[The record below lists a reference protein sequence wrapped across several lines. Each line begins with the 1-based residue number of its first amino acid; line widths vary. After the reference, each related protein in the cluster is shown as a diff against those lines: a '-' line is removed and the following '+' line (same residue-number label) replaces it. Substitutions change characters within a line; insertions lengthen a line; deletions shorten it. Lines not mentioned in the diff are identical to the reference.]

1 MVHYSSTELGAYVKD
16 KYGYRL
22 TVLDLK
28 GAGLFMVPKA
38 CSHWTEWNT
47 DTCMCWMKIN
57 CWITSKYQEAEKSH
71 PAKLEK

>member
-38 CSHWTEWNT
+38 CSH
-47 DTCMCWMKIN
+47 
-57 CWITSKYQEAEKSH
+57 
-71 PAKLEK
+71 

>member
-1 MVHYSSTELGAYVKD
+1 MLFLDDKENCQDFYLTIGNMVHYSSTELGAYVKD

-38 CSHWTEWNT
+38 VTELSEIQILVLDEN
-47 DTCMCWMKIN
+47 
-57 CWITSKYQEAEKSH
+57 
-71 PAKLEK
+71 KLLN